1 MQICSWSATE
11 IIYSTKAIRRS
22 DGAVWKGGCETHDKC
37 QSAWERASNAV
48 RIMID
53 TLKQKQIPSPKK
65 TGRSC
70 RTDRITE
77 GELKTYDLLICSH
90 WSRLD
95 LQARCGW
102 KCHYVIASD
111 DNKWWK
117 GRGPYHTDIW
127 CWASATWQNAL
138 IFDKSRD
145 TSLVRNTSGCH
156 YKYISSPGSFAFHL
170 VQASLLVLCLYLCF
184 SKPNLPLV
192 VNCGT
197 KRLQY
202 FLESKYLIFFKSK
215 LMWIKKKITVM
226 SPYLFCFNTIW
237 D

>member
-1 MQICSWSATE
+1 MQICSWSANE

-22 DGAVWKGGCETHDKC
+22 NAAVWKGGCETHDKC

-48 RIMID
+48 RIMIN
-53 TLKQKQIPSPKK
+53 TLKQKQIPPK

-77 GELKTYDLLICSH
+77 GEMKTYDLLICSH

-102 KCHYVIASD
+102 KCHYVIVSD

-117 GRGPYHTDIW
+117 GRELYHTDIW

-145 TSLVRNTSGCH
+145 TSLVGKISGCH

-170 VQASLLVLCLYLCF
+170 VQTDDETRLLC
-184 SKPNLPLV
+184 
-192 VNCGT
+192 
-197 KRLQY
+197 
-202 FLESKYLIFFKSK
+202 
-215 LMWIKKKITVM
+215 
-226 SPYLFCFNTIW
+226 
-237 D
+237 